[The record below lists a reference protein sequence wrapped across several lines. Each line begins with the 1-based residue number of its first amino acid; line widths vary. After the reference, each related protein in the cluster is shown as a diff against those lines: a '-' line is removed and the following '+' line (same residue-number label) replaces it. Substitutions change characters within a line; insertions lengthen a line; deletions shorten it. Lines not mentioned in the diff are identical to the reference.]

1 MKRLLLAGATIGLI
15 LAAQPAHAILQ
26 DCTITWTPNS
36 EADLAGYRVYVSP
49 TSKGYTKGSFALEVS
64 KSQTTAKCNALKLQA
79 PSTYF
84 FAVTAFDTT
93 GNESGFSNEMS
104 KVIGEEQTVPLA
116 YVTRVQTDENG
127 ATVTLSGFAMK
138 LYVSSD
144 RIPMQEVAGYV
155 PGSVTH
161 RFDKRW
167 SAGDTF
173 VCFTAENS
181 AGQKTEQ
188 GCNVPVIGPVVDIV
202 APAAPTLIE
211 VK

>member
-1 MKRLLLAGATIGLI
+1 MNKLLVGSAIIGAI

-36 EADLAGYRVYVSP
+36 EPDLAGYKVYAAP
-49 TSKGYTKGSFALEVS
+49 TSKGYTMGKPLLDVP
-64 KSQTTAKCNALKLQA
+64 KTQTTAKCNALKL
-79 PSTYF
+79 PSPATYF
-84 FAVTAFDTT
+84 FAVTAYDTS

-104 KVIGEEQTVPLA
+104 KVIAEEQTVPLA

-127 ATVTLSGFAMK
+127 ATVTISGFATR
-138 LYVSSD
+138 LYVASD
-144 RIPMQEVAGYV
+144 RIPLQEVSGYA
-155 PGSVTH
+155 PGSATH

-167 SAGDTF
+167 ATGDSF
-173 VCFTAENS
+173 VCFIAENY

-188 GCNVPVIGPVVDIV
+188 GCNVPVIGPIVDNV
-202 APAAPTLIE
+202 APAPPTIIE